1 MNILLLNNN
10 PVVNKLVTLSAQ
22 KTSDN
27 LDLAHVVDDIANG
40 SYDLL
45 VIDDTLYEEGIL
57 AQVQEK
63 TSYKKSLLI
72 CSRDMD
78 EVPDFDE
85 TLKKPFLPTDLVELF
100 SSVAKEVESMKD
112 VTPDEAVEEMLI
124 LDDFGEDIDLSS
136 PSILDDDDAQE
147 VKELLDETSDA
158 FEDFD
163 DELNLDNIDLDDDL
177 ELEDSLDLEGLETPE
192 LEEASVLEES
202 LDSLEETAPEEIEEE
217 ISLDEI
223 TDLELEDSLDLES
236 EAMPELEDSLELV
249 MEEDPEIEEPAEL
262 EESLESLDEDEEIT
276 LDSMPDLELED
287 SLDLENETIS
297 EMEESLELE
306 TEETPE
312 LEESLE
318 LEDTALD
325 IEDQIKTAVS
335 ELSPEDL
342 EEEVSEETLL
352 EIAETEINS
361 FDTLNSKDLKLAIGE
376 EVEEEEEEEETEE
389 IVEEIEESV
398 IPQETPSLEET
409 NADNGVESLKNLLQA
424 LTDKNVAASLQGMK
438 ISINI
443 TLGDN
448 S

>member
-223 TDLELEDSLDLES
+223 TDLELEDSL
-236 EAMPELEDSLELV
+236 ELV